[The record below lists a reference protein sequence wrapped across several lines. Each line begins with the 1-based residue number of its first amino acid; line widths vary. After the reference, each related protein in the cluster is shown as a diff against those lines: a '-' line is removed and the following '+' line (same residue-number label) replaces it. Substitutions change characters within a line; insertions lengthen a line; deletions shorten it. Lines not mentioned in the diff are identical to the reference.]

1 MRLTET
7 QIQRLASLL
16 LASLI
21 DRRQAVLKENRDKV
35 EGVIREVIH
44 ANLAAEQELE
54 REARKM
60 VEVHSR
66 QAPPDLDR
74 QKLFQMIKKRLAE
87 EKGFPL

>member
-7 QIQRLASLL
+7 QIHRLAERLLTSLTEN
-16 LASLI
+16 
-21 DRRQAVLKENRDKV
+21 RQAVLKASRDKI
-35 EGVIREVIH
+35 EESIREVLRE
-44 ANLAAEQELE
+44 NFAAEQELE
-54 REARKM
+54 REARNL
-60 VEVHSR
+60 VDIHSR